1 MASGPTTSTS
11 LQDSIPTMIQSA
23 RVVRE
28 FLAVMTRLV
37 DRKRLP
43 NGQGRT
49 WNEIALN
56 NLTAQGVSET
66 TDLRDNPQETRCSRS
81 PPRWRACPSR

>member
-1 MASGPTTSTS
+1 
-11 LQDSIPTMIQSA
+11 MIQSA

-37 DRKRLP
+37 DRRRLP

-56 NLTAQGVSET
+56 KLYAQGVSET
-66 TDLRDNPQETRCSRS
+66 TDLRDSPQEIIDALFSITPTMAGLSIKLTRKAKRVIS
-81 PPRWRACPSR
+81 PNVAA